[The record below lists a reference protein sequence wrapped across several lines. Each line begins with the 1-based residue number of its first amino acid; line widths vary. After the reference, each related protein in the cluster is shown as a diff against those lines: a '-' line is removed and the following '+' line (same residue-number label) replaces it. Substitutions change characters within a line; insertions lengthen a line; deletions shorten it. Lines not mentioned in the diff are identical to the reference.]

1 MAHHRASDVSE
12 VGPPRWEL
20 VRRCLLVGLGPGL
33 ALLGAEA
40 AAQPIATGPRSPE
53 PAQPIAV
60 DPGRPEPAHPPAG
73 LGGALT
79 VGRAGMSGAET
90 GWLVRLEYEV
100 FPVLAPRVI
109 PGVIFG
115 IHVGYEAW
123 RAAPDWG
130 LSVPVAVVFGV
141 RAQPVRATIGVGVEG
156 LVVDVVD
163 DDTGVGFYA
172 PLACARVG
180 ADVLGLQLGADARI
194 VRRWQIGAPDHTQWQ
209 LGAFIGGT
217 WESKDRGPRY

>member
-1 MAHHRASDVSE
+1 M
-12 VGPPRWEL
+12 
-20 VRRCLLVGLGPGL
+20 LLGLGL

-53 PAQPIAV
+53 PARPIAAG
-60 DPGRPEPAHPPAG
+60 PRSPEPAHPSGG

-79 VGRAGMSGAET
+79 IGRAGMSGTET
-90 GWLVRLEYEV
+90 GWLVRLDYEA
-100 FPVLAPRVI
+100 FPVLPPSGI

-115 IHVGYEAW
+115 FHVGWEVW
-123 RAAPDWG
+123 RSAPDWG
-130 LSVPVAVVFGV
+130 LSLPVAIVLGV
-141 RAQPVRATIGVGVEG
+141 RAQPVRATIGVGVEA

-180 ADVLGLQLGADARI
+180 ADVFGFQLGADARI

-209 LGAFIGGT
+209 LGVFIGKT
-217 WESKDRGPRY
+217 WGSKYRGPRY